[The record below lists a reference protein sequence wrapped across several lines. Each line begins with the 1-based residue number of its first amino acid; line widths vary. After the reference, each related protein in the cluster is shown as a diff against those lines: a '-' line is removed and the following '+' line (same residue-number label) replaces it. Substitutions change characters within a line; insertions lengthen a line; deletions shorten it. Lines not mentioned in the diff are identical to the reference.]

1 MKVWCFGY
9 NEHGQC
15 GREIQTP
22 LMTPKPIENLMGL
35 NIAQVSCGR
44 RHSLFPTDRN
54 EVYAC
59 GSNEQG
65 QLGIGVEFTQIS
77 TPVKIDVPP
86 IKKIGCGEN
95 FSVLLDEDGN
105 LHTFGA
111 FEFGQLGYHR
121 DINMYR
127 PQMVSSFKAK
137 SEDGHVKSVPNV
149 EIKDFDCGSHHT
161 VLLIYIEFA
170 L

>member
-1 MKVWCFGY
+1 MNFFIIFQFTSIASGPHHTLFVDRNMKVWCFGY

-44 RHSLFPTDRN
+44 RHSLFLTDRN

-86 IKKIGCGEN
+86 IKKIGCGESTEHIIYKC
-95 FSVLLDEDGN
+95 FLQFECLYPN
-105 LHTFGA
+105 L
-111 FEFGQLGYHR
+111 
-121 DINMYR
+121 NC
-127 PQMVSSFKAK
+127 
-137 SEDGHVKSVPNV
+137 N
-149 EIKDFDCGSHHT
+149 
-161 VLLIYIEFA
+161 
-170 L
+170 